1 MKTSRRSKK
10 IEDPDLS
17 MAGRLV
23 AALGSLFFSLPV
35 AFLLWLSFNTQL
47 ASASLDPIPNV
58 YLVNFVLAMAMLGFA
73 FPRFITS
80 VIGWLWE
87 TLLAIGRW
95 W

>member
-1 MKTSRRSKK
+1 MKASRRSKK

-17 MAGRLV
+17 VSGRL
-23 AALGSLFFSLPV
+23 ATAFGSLFFSIPV

-47 ASASLDPIPNV
+47 AGASLDPIPNI
-58 YLVNFVLAMAMLGFA
+58 YLLSFVLAIALLGFA

-87 TLLAIGRW
+87 SLLSIGRW